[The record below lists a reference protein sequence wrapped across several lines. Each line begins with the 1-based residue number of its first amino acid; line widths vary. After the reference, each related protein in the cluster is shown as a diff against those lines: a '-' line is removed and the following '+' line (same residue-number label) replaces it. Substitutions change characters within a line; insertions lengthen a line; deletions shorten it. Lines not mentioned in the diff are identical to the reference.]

1 MESCACNAEVAPRTT
16 PGKIPRFALCVCGD
30 ANLHVSRPLQIH
42 TTCIHALVLRLNF
55 SEAGKEARHKAGN
68 TQLMFFLKF
77 GGSFAL
83 PLPR

>member
-1 MESCACNAEVAPRTT
+1 MQRRSCTNTEHQVESLVSHYV
-16 PGKIPRFALCVCGD
+16 CVEMQTFTFHG
-30 ANLHVSRPLQIH
+30 LSRSIQ
-42 TTCIHALVLRLNF
+42 HAYMCTLMLLLNF
-55 SEAGKEARHKAGN
+55 SRRKRHKAGN